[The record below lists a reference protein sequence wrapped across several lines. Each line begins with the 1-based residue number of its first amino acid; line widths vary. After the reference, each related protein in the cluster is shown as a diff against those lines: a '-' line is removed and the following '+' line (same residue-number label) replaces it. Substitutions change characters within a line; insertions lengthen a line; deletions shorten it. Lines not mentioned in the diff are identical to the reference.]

1 MQVRQKRCRSKA
13 ISFDQAS
20 LQQRIGYS
28 FADPLLLRTA
38 TTHRSFGSP
47 HNERLEFLGDGV
59 LNCSIAEALYRR
71 FPDLNEGELSR
82 LRANL
87 VRQDS
92 LHEVA
97 RGLDLGGYLLL
108 GDGERKSGGQ
118 SRPSILADAMEAV
131 FGAVYLDGGYDVAFD
146 LIGRLYRPLIEG
158 IAPGSVAKDAKTRL
172 QELLQGRRIEV
183 PSYAVVRTKGEQHSQ
198 EFWVTCVISRLSIIT
213 EASGRSRRIAE
224 QRAAELA
231 LDRIGANE

>member
-1 MQVRQKRCRSKA
+1 MQGRQKRCRSKV
-13 ISFDQAS
+13 ISFDQGS
-20 LQQRIGYS
+20 LQKRIGYS
-28 FADPLLLRTA
+28 FADPFLLRTA

-59 LNCSIAEALYRR
+59 LNCSIAEILYRR
-71 FPDLNEGELSR
+71 FPELNEGDLSR

-97 RGLDLGGYLLL
+97 GVLDLGNYLLL

-118 SRPSILADAMEAV
+118 ARPSILADAMEAV
-131 FGAVYLDGGYDVAFD
+131 FGAVYLDGGYGAAFD
-146 LIGRLYRPLIEG
+146 LIARLYRPLIED
-158 IAPGSVAKDAKTRL
+158 IAPGSAAKDAKTRL

-183 PSYAVVRTKGEQHSQ
+183 PSYTVVRIQGEQHNQ
-198 EFWVTCVISRLSIIT
+198 EFWVSCAIPRLSIVT

-231 LDRIGANE
+231 LDRIGAKE